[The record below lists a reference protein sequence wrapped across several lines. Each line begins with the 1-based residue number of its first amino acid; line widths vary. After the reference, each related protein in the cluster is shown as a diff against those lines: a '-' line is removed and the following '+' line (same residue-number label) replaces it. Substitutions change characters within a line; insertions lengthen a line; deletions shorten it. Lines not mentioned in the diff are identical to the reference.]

1 MSNSEHPTAT
11 AAVTSV
17 RIRKF
22 TVVVEQIGSLL
33 CHFRDYLDGSSVVYM
48 HTDCTGQAGSTVTPK
63 LTSK

>member
-33 CHFRDYLDGSSVVYM
+33 CHFRDNLDGSSVVYM
-48 HTDCTGQAGSTVTPK
+48 HTGQAGSTVTPK